1 MHPADTAIIA
11 LYLIILVVAG
21 FWLARRAGQGTDD
34 YFLGGR
40 KLPWWALGSSGMS
53 SNLDVAGTM
62 TIVALITLYG
72 LQGFWIEMRG
82 GVVLPIAVFLAFMG
96 KWHRRSEV
104 MTTAEWML
112 LRFGRGRGGRAARM
126 TAALTY
132 VVLTVAMIVFFLSAG
147 GRFLAEFLP
156 YSETQ
161 CAIGVALIAFLYTAV
176 SGLHGVIWTD
186 VIQTG
191 LIGGAALFVAVTAAG
206 LVTPELLAA
215 WPAADLNTFWP
226 QSGEPRL
233 APYLPFY
240 AFLAVWIS
248 KGVLEG
254 LGGSGGS
261 AYMAQR
267 FYAARNEADCGKIA
281 MLWTVLFAAR
291 WPMVLGFAIM
301 AMQLGVEVDSFAA
314 AERVLPVVLQSEFF
328 PVGVRGLILAAMLA
342 AAMSTFDSTLNAGA
356 SYVVRDLFRPLR
368 PDATERQLVG
378 VSYLASAALVGV
390 GLGLSLFLG
399 GSVLGVW
406 IGIVMLLF
414 PAFLVPFALRWYWA
428 RFNGEGFAAGIAGG
442 FLGALYF
449 SLADPEGWNEA
460 TRFLGI
466 AAVSGGAALWGTRL
480 GPPVE
485 REVLHRFY
493 RQIRPTGWWPREW
506 RQENGPEHRNDWMRL
521 GQALIWQI
529 TTFLLPMGMVLGMW
543 LQVAVGTVVWG
554 VLGWK
559 LWRGCSEHASS
570 TPAPDSTPRA
580 KP

>member
-1 MHPADTAIIA
+1 MAVIVG
-11 LYLIILVVAG
+11 YLLVLIVAG
-21 FWLARRAGQGTDD
+21 CVLARRAGRGTED

-62 TIVALITLYG
+62 TIVALVTLYG

-96 KWHRRSEV
+96 KWHRRSQV

-112 LRFGRGRGGRAARM
+112 LRFGSGRGGQLARM

-161 CAIGVALIAFLYTAV
+161 CAVGIALIAFGYTMV
-176 SGLHGVIWTD
+176 SGLYGVIWTD
-186 VIQTG
+186 VVQTV
-191 LIGGAALFVAVTAAG
+191 LIGGAAVYVAVTASG
-206 LVTPELLAA
+206 MVTPALLAE

-226 QSGEPRL
+226 QSGEARL

-240 AFLAVWIS
+240 AFLAVWMS
-248 KGVLEG
+248 KGILEG

-301 AMQLGVEVDSFAA
+301 AMHLGLQVDSIAA
-314 AERVLPVVLQSEFF
+314 AERVLPTVLQSEHF
-328 PVGVRGLILAAMLA
+328 PVGVRGLVLAAMLA

-356 SYVVRDLFRPLR
+356 SYVVRDLYLPRRP
-368 PDATERQLVG
+368 EVSESHLVKIG
-378 VSYLASAALVGV
+378 YLASAVLV
-390 GLGLSLFLG
+390 GLGLVLSLALG

-414 PAFLVPFALRWYWA
+414 PAFLVPFALRWYWGA
-428 RFNGEGFAAGIAGG
+428 FNGEGFAGGILGG
-442 FLGALYF
+442 FAAALYF
-449 SLADPEGWNEA
+449 SVGDPAGWNEA
-460 TRFLGI
+460 TRFLAI
-466 AAVSGGAALWGTRL
+466 SAVSAVASVLGKRL
-480 GPPVE
+480 GSPVDPGVQ
-485 REVLHRFY
+485 RNFY
-493 RQIRPTGWWPREW
+493 DQIRPAGWWPRTW
-506 RQENGPEHRNDWMRL
+506 RAAHRSEMQTNWIRL
-521 GQALIWQI
+521 GQAVVWQI

-543 LQVAVGTVVWG
+543 IQVAVGSLLWVI
-554 VLGWK
+554 LGWK
-559 LWRGCSEHASS
+559 LWRGSAE
-570 TPAPDSTPRA
+570 PDA
-580 KP
+580 AA